1 MPSDFNEF
9 LPIPK
14 QGCWP
19 PSKLL
24 AVLRNQ
30 FCILGTMGGKLPQRS
45 QTKTSSLIGST
56 WCPCAYP
63 LGSSET
69 SRAPRRTSFRSKGGQ
84 ANIYR
89 L

>member
-1 MPSDFNEF
+1 MTIIKACCIKFTKNKEGVCESRIRIRKREREERKWGGMPSDFNEF

-30 FCILGTMGGKLPQRS
+30 FCVLGTMEGKLPQEV
-45 QTKTSSLIGST
+45 
-56 WCPCAYP
+56 PD
-63 LGSSET
+63 
-69 SRAPRRTSFRSKGGQ
+69 
-84 ANIYR
+84 
-89 L
+89 